1 MLNEKARTQHSQG
14 HWTGLSEYSGNGGG
28 SYISALDTLE
38 ENITFKN
45 PIKSDKIDP
54 DKIINPININPKNVK
69 AISPERKIYSLPKS
83 INYSSHKLPD
93 LSGSGTDSGTANNKP
108 KFSLYEPN
116 IPENPLNTPREN
128 EEMKKRQQRQAG
140 LKKDGQSSMSSISNN
155 SSNNYSARNGHN
167 KTVLG
172 TKNSLSRI
180 GSGRKKIKSL
190 GREEA
195 LHQKFR
201 HSLSLLEAT
210 PACRNNLQNLKK
222 KRAEEQFLEY
232 LKKS

>member
-1 MLNEKARTQHSQG
+1 MLNEKARTQQSQG

-45 PIKSDKIDP
+45 PNNKKSENKIDP
-54 DKIINPININPKNVK
+54 DKIINPININPKNVNK
-69 AISPERKIYSLPKS
+69 VISPERKIYSLPKS

-93 LSGSGTDSGTANNKP
+93 LSGSGTDSSTKSANKP

-140 LKKDGQSSMSSISNN
+140 LKKDGHQSSITSIAN
-155 SSNNYSARNGHN
+155 SNGHN
-167 KTVLG
+167 KSVLG

-180 GSGRKKIKSL
+180 GSGRKKVKSL

-210 PACRNNLQNLKK
+210 PACRNNLQNLRK